1 MCKTDLPDDG
11 PRQHDALAC
20 MLDQILD
27 VHVSLGRRDVLA
39 HLQTLHPVELA
50 AQVLLRSQV
59 DSLGEALG
67 DLGSEGVA
75 IVALSVEAGLL
86 DVHDVVALA
95 AAEVHH
101 RLCLLGLVELDQLVV
116 KVLEEVAVLLIKTLA
131 LSTNIKSFLRRNY
144 SFLKMNY

>member
-20 MLDQILD
+20 VLDQILD
-27 VHVSLGRRDVLA
+27 VHVGLGRRDVLA

-67 DLGSEGVA
+67 DLGSKGVA
-75 IVALSVEAGLL
+75 IVALGVEAGLL

-101 RLCLLGLVELDQLVV
+101 RLCLLGLIELDQLGV
-116 KVLEEVAVLLIKTLA
+116 KVLEEEAVLLIETLA

-144 SFLKMNY
+144 

>member
-1 MCKTDLPDDG
+1 M
-11 PRQHDALAC
+11 
-20 MLDQILD
+20 
-27 VHVSLGRRDVLA
+27 LA

-50 AQVLLRSQV
+50 SQVLLRSQV

-67 DLGSEGVA
+67 DLGSKGVA
-75 IVALSVEAGLL
+75 IVALGVEAGLL

-101 RLCLLGLVELDQLVV
+101 RLCLLGLIELDQLVV
-116 KVLEEVAVLLIKTLA
+116 KVLEEEAVLLIETLA